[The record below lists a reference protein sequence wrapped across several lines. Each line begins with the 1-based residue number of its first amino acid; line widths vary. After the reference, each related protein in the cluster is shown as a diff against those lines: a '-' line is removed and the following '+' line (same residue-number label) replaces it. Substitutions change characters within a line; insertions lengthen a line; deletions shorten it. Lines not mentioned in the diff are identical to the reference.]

1 MTGPARRR
9 PGGTS
14 PLLPVVESIRTTP
27 HLEETPAASTPAEP
41 VPPARPLTE
50 SQTTAP
56 IAEQDSAPATAPTP
70 TPSLAPSQQ
79 SASPSQPQA
88 APSWNRSATSPHGD
102 YPPELDEKKQAT
114 LNLRRILKAR
124 AETVVLRTAGFEGGY
139 TSWNAFV
146 EGALER
152 ELQRMANE
160 FNNGEPFPPNLGNFR
175 QGRPLGS

>member
-14 PLLPVVESIRTTP
+14 PLLPSVETIRTAP
-27 HLEETPAASTPAEP
+27 HLEESTDAAAPTDPAPPALSLVEPHIQTPVAEP
-41 VPPARPLTE
+41 
-50 SQTTAP
+50 
-56 IAEQDSAPATAPTP
+56 ATQA
-70 TPSLAPSQQ
+70 TPSPGPTFAPSQPAVV
-79 SASPSQPQA
+79 SS
-88 APSWNRSATSPHGD
+88 TSPHGD
-102 YPPELDEKKQAT
+102 YPAELDEKKQTT

-152 ELQRMANE
+152 ELQRMADE
-160 FNNGEPFPPNLGNFR
+160 FNNGEQFPPNVGSFR